1 MNIIHFLQPVIAF
14 VMGVSG
20 LYIVYY
26 VMNRYLRQSIDLPN
40 MNMAYA
46 TLQTG
51 IILST
56 ALLISSVVGPGINAV
71 RFLNQSAFTWEA
83 AAYSL
88 LYVVVFQVIGVL
100 FSLLTVAG
108 GLLTL
113 FQLTRVNEWEE
124 IRANNISSALISSGL
139 ILGLSLIMK
148 DNVSTICEAL
158 IPYPDVLDIR

>member
-71 RFLNQSAFTWEA
+71 RFLNQSSFTWEA
-83 AAYSL
+83 AIYSL